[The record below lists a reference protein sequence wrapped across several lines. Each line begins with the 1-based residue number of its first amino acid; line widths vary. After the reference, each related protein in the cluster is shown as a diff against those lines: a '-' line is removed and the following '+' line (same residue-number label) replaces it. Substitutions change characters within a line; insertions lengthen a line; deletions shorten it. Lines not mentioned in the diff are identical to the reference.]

1 MKKLFITTVLIS
13 IFSASASWGQKLKVQ
28 EVALE
33 EVFVAPVGYDSN
45 DNIEIV
51 IDGKL
56 PSACYDLFQTKIIP
70 KPEKNKFSIKQYIRQ
85 KHLTECET
93 EHSDHQG
100 QTFPVQF
107 TTVVSLGEL
116 AAGEYRIDYKKASS
130 SSQAV
135 KTFQVST
142 ATAEGID
149 DHLYAPVSSAFI
161 PELIYSTP
169 NAQVILTGIL
179 GNSCMEMNPSDIQV
193 ERYGNIFVILPK
205 LKLSSQSETENDCVA
220 MPRPLQQFVSLGEVE
235 AGRYLIHVRSMTGR
249 SVNKTFTV
257 IKKTTNVSAF

>member
-1 MKKLFITTVLIS
+1 MIKLFVAITLLATSLVG
-13 IFSASASWGQKLKVQ
+13 SAWASKLRVE

-33 EVFVAPVGYDSN
+33 EVFVVPVGYDSN
-45 DNIEIV
+45 DNVEIV

-70 KPEKNKFSIKQYIRQ
+70 TPEKNQFLIKQFIRQ
-85 KHLTECET
+85 KHLTECEV
-93 EHSDHQG
+93 EHSEHQK
-100 QTFPVQF
+100 QLFPVQF

-116 AAGEYRIDYKKASS
+116 AAGEYRIDYMKSTT
-130 SSQAV
+130 QGF
-135 KTFQVST
+135 KTFQVSR
-142 ATAEGID
+142 ANAEGID

-161 PELIYSTP
+161 PELIYTTP

-179 GNSCMEMNPSDIQV
+179 ESTCMEMNSKEIEV

-205 LKLSSQSETENDCVA
+205 LKLTTERDCTSI
-220 MPRPLQQFVSLGEVE
+220 PRPLEQFVSLGAVE
-235 AGRYLIHVRSMTGR
+235 PGRYLVHVRSMTGR

-257 IKKTTNVSAF
+257 IKKTTDFSAF

>member
-1 MKKLFITTVLIS
+1 MNKLFITTAFIAVLS
-13 IFSASASWGQKLKVQ
+13 VSNSWGQKLKVQ

-33 EVFVAPVGYDSN
+33 EVFVSPVGYDSN

-51 IDGKL
+51 LDGKL

-70 KPEKNKFSIKQYIRQ
+70 VPEKNKFLIKQFIRQ

-93 EHSDHQG
+93 EHSEHQG
-100 QTFPVQF
+100 EIFPVQF

-116 AAGEYRIDYKKASS
+116 AAGEYRIDYKKAASS
-130 SSQAV
+130 GTKGV

-179 GNSCMEMNPSDIQV
+179 GNSCMEMLPSDVQV
-193 ERYGNIFVILPK
+193 EKYGNIFVILPK
-205 LKLSSQSETENDCVA
+205 LKLSMQQECVA
-220 MPRPLQQFVSLGEVE
+220 NPRPLQQFVSLGAVE
-235 AGRYLIHVRSMTGR
+235 PGRYLVHVRSMTGR

-257 IKKTTNVSAF
+257 IKKTTDVSAF